1 MLGQKELNW
10 LNELQY
16 ALSLSKRG
24 DRIYKA
30 VFHGVNFSDGNPT
43 QEEFQKLIRKLY
55 LREVME
61 KEIMGDKHD

>member
-1 MLGQKELNW
+1 MLATKELNW

-30 VFHGVNFSDGNPT
+30 VFQGVNFSDGNPT

-55 LREVME
+55 HREIME
-61 KEIMGDKHD
+61 NEIMGVGHE

>member
-1 MLGQKELNW
+1 MLAFKEMQW

-24 DRIYKA
+24 DRIFRA
-30 VFHGVNFSDGNPT
+30 VFHGVNLSDGNPT

-61 KEIMGDKHD
+61 KEIMGKAD